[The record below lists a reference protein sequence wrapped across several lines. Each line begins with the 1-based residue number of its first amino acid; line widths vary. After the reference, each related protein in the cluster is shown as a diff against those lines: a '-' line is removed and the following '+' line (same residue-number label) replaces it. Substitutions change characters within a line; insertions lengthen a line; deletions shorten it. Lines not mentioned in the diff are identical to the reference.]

1 MTKTEAREVATA
13 RKYAAAGM
21 LDTAARSL
29 SALIRAA
36 RTNASKTELLTE
48 ARKLGADKLPE
59 FIA

>member
-13 RKYAAAGM
+13 RRYAAAGM

-36 RTNASKTELLTE
+36 RTDISKFQLMSE
-48 ARKLGADKLPE
+48 ACKLGADKLPE
-59 FIA
+59 FIV